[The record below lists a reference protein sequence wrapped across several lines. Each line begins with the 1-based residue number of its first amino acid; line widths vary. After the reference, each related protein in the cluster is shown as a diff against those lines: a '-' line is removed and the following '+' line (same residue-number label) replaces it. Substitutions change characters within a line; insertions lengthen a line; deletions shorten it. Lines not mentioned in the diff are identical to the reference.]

1 MKAIK
6 YTVLGLIVGVLIGI
20 GLGINIGKERP
31 LLSNPF
37 AEDPMTEKAKAAA
50 DKAREIYEETRR
62 IIKE

>member
-6 YTVLGLIVGVLIGI
+6 YTVLGLIIGLVIGI
-20 GLGINIGKERP
+20 GLGMNIGKQRP

-37 AEDPMTEKAKAAA
+37 ADDPVTEKAKAAA
-50 DKAREIYEETRR
+50 DKAKEIYEETRR